1 LFLRHWG
8 WFSFLW
14 SGVTVTVFFSDF
26 FGEVWLCHAYMMLQF
41 QGVSRHCNL
50 LAVLSGKSHDSK
62 QKQKQKQDDVSEGQF
77 SSYPFPEL
85 SSSGHLEVTTLF
97 LFVCIFF
104 LWFCWFLESFNLEWN
119 FNFWCDFRLKYWL
132 NLLTMNLVEF

>member
-1 LFLRHWG
+1 
-8 WFSFLW
+8 
-14 SGVTVTVFFSDF
+14 
-26 FGEVWLCHAYMMLQF
+26 MMLQF

-85 SSSGHLEVTTLF
+85 SSSGRLEVTTVFSFVYIYLF
-97 LFVCIFF
+97 DFVG
-104 LWFCWFLESFNLEWN
+104 
-119 FNFWCDFRLKYWL
+119 FWKISIWSEI
-132 NLLTMNLVEF
+132 LTFDLISG